1 MRGAVL
7 HAPGDVRIEQLPDPE
22 IAEPTDAII
31 RLSATC
37 VCGSDLWPYRGI
49 NEVTEPTPIGH
60 EYCGVVEN
68 LRASGMEVEQVL
80 GTLGIVTGSAPE
92 GALDAL
98 RGVEGVD
105 SVDEQLAYRL
115 PPPDSPIQ

>member
-1 MRGAVL
+1 
-7 HAPGDVRIEQLPDPE
+7 
-22 IAEPTDAII
+22 
-31 RLSATC
+31 
-37 VCGSDLWPYRGI
+37 
-49 NEVTEPTPIGH
+49 VTHVSVTVADGH
-60 EYCGVVEN
+60 RESMDGVVEN

-92 GALDAL
+92 EALDVL

-115 PPPDSPIQ
+115 PPPDSPVQ